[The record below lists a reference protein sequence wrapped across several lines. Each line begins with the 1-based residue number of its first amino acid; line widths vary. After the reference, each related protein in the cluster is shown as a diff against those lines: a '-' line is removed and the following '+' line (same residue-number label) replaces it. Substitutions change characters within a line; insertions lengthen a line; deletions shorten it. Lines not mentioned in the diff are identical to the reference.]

1 MSVLSLVYG
10 RVARLRRSWYEQR
23 PHARRRLDRPVISVG
38 NLVVGGSGKTPV
50 VAAIVRML
58 IEMGERPAVL
68 SRGYARRK
76 KADGVVVVSDGE
88 RVLEPVERSGDEPQ
102 MLARALPGTPVL
114 VSPDRYL
121 AGRLAESRFGCTVH
135 ILDDGFQHLQLARTI
150 DVLLISPGDLAERV
164 LPSGRL
170 RERLDAARGADAVLV
185 FGTEDDVAR
194 VSSAVNV
201 PTAFRVEKRYG
212 PLRPLGEGEAPAPA
226 GARVLAVAG
235 IARPERFFR
244 ALREQGWNVVAEL
257 AFPDH
262 HWYTTKDLASINNA
276 AQEVHARIVVTTEKD
291 AVRVGEQAWWAAL
304 PMEVAIEPAD
314 TFRSWL
320 RGVASP
326 LRGYGETSVRFGL
339 ELALTRF
346 VAGVV
351 RLLPMTAVRA
361 CGGAL
366 GRAVYFVD
374 GFHRRIALTNLAQAF
389 PTRSSSEQRAVARA
403 MFAHFGRLL
412 LELIKF
418 GALSDAQMLARIDS
432 DGEERVQQAY
442 QHGRGVLFFT
452 GHFGYWEM
460 QAIAQPLRARP
471 VSVLARPLD
480 NPHLHHML
488 EQIRTRTGNSVIYR
502 QGAIRKVMREL
513 AANRGVALLID
524 QHLHSADAVYVD
536 FFNRPAAT
544 TSALAALA
552 LRTGAPVIPVFA
564 LPLPGGRYR
573 FVYERPVPPPRE
585 DSPDAVREFTQRC
598 TDVLEMYVRR
608 DPSLWLWMHRRWRD
622 RDPDLA
628 DEAAGADEAATAAD

>member
-1 MSVLSLVYG
+1 M
-10 RVARLRRSWYEQR
+10 
-23 PHARRRLDRPVISVG
+23 
-38 NLVVGGSGKTPV
+38 
-50 VAAIVRML
+50 
-58 IEMGERPAVL
+58 
-68 SRGYARRK
+68 
-76 KADGVVVVSDGE
+76 
-88 RVLEPVERSGDEPQ
+88 
-102 MLARALPGTPVL
+102 
-114 VSPDRYL
+114 
-121 AGRLAESRFGCTVH
+121 
-135 ILDDGFQHLQLARTI
+135 
-150 DVLLISPGDLAERV
+150 
-164 LPSGRL
+164 
-170 RERLDAARGADAVLV
+170 
-185 FGTEDDVAR
+185 
-194 VSSAVNV
+194 
-201 PTAFRVEKRYG
+201 
-212 PLRPLGEGEAPAPA
+212 
-226 GARVLAVAG
+226 
-235 IARPERFFR
+235 
-244 ALREQGWNVVAEL
+244 
-257 AFPDH
+257 
-262 HWYTTKDLASINNA
+262 
-276 AQEVHARIVVTTEKD
+276 
-291 AVRVGEQAWWAAL
+291 
-304 PMEVAIEPAD
+304 
-314 TFRSWL
+314 
-320 RGVASP
+320 
-326 LRGYGETSVRFGL
+326 RFGL
-339 ELALTRF
+339 ELALTRV

-351 RLLPMTAVRA
+351 RLLPMPAVRA

-418 GALSDAQMLARIDS
+418 GSLSDAQMLARIDS